1 LLGGYVLPSFSCRGG
16 ASVVVLTLAACS
28 NSARQGVDGSRQF
41 VKSPGGAPIS
51 TGVNPS
57 ASPDGTQLVHVGRQP
72 IFDVHGHVVAY
83 ELLFRGSV
91 DAVAAGRQDTF
102 ATTTV
107 MINAFTEFGIREVA
121 GDRLCFINL
130 TREFLTGSLHLP
142 FGPEQVVLE
151 VLETV
156 RIDDDVIAGITALV
170 ERGYQF
176 ALDDFVWGSGHERLF
191 ALASYVKLDLL
202 DGDLSRLDD
211 IVAACREFP
220 NIKIV
225 AERLENPEQVALAD
239 RYGLEL
245 RQGYAL
251 SRPQV
256 LTVASLSPSRLRRLE
271 LITALSATDVDVHR
285 IVSIIASDPALSLR
299 VLRASNSVAA
309 GHANKVSSVR
319 QAVVMVGVAHIRQWA
334 MLMVFDELGGATEE
348 HMLGVLTRARLCEN
362 VADWFGAQPDAAF
375 MAGLISGVAAVLSI
389 APGVMADQ
397 FPLATQIAAALTEG
411 AGRLG
416 RVLQAVDAYE
426 RGEFGTCD
434 LAGQYIDA
442 VRWSTRALDATNR
455 LTPA

>member
-1 LLGGYVLPSFSCRGG
+1 
-16 ASVVVLTLAACS
+16 
-28 NSARQGVDGSRQF
+28 
-41 VKSPGGAPIS
+41 
-51 TGVNPS
+51 VNPS

-72 IFDVHGHVVAY
+72 IFDVHGEVVAY

-91 DAVAAGRQDTF
+91 DAVASGRQDTF

-130 TREFLTGSLHLP
+130 TREFLTGSLLLP

-156 RIDDDVIAGITALV
+156 QIDDDVIAGITALV

-220 NIKIV
+220 HITIV
-225 AERLENPEQVALAD
+225 AERLETAEQVALAD

-271 LITALSATDVDVHR
+271 LITALSATDVDLQR

-319 QAVVMVGVAHIRQWA
+319 QAVVMVGVSHIRQWA
-334 MLMVFDELGGATEE
+334 MLMVFDDLGGATEE

-362 VADWFGAQPDAAF
+362 VAAWFGAPPDAAF
-375 MAGLISGVAAVLSI
+375 MAGLISGVATVLSI
-389 APGVMADQ
+389 APGVMAEQ

-442 VRWSTRALDATNR
+442 VRWSTRALDAANR